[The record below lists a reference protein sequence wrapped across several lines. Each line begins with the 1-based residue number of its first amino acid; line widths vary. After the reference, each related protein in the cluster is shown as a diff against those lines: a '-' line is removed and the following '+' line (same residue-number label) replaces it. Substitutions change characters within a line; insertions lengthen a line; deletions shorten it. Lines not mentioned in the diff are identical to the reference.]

1 MRSFPPSERYDP
13 HERKHLW
20 APTDEK
26 LGEKFEF
33 DLKRSKLLPEK
44 KLEIQRRC
52 HDFLIEAINQID
64 KRIDNT
70 TMKMKYI
77 KHLSPKNCLSQMKPR
92 FTNEDLPFVQLAKD
106 ENFDILKVA
115 NQWEQLSM
123 KTNWR
128 EEFPNSDIPT
138 DPVEF
143 WAKVHEYKNAC
154 GENCYRELAT
164 IALNSYC
171 IPLSTAFVERVFSH
185 VTNVK
190 TKARNRLSTSSLEAI
205 LRIRSH
211 MSHVKT
217 KARNRLSTS
226 SLEAI
231 LRIRSHMFVHDI
243 CCQKFKVTDKMIR
256 LFTNAIYKTDSSS
269 HTGTEINPQPSTSS
283 AQASP
288 AFVPTLSEENEVC
301 SFDEILSI
309 VF

>member
-1 MRSFPPSERYDP
+1 MFTERDP
-13 HERKHLW
+13 HGRKHLW

-26 LGEKFEF
+26 LGEKFES
-33 DLKRSKLLPEK
+33 DLRCSKLPTEK

-52 HDFLIEAINQID
+52 HDFLIEAINQIE

-77 KHLSPKNCLSQMKPR
+77 KYLSPKNCLSQIKPR
-92 FTNEDLPFVQLAKD
+92 FMNDDLPLVQMAKD
-106 ENFDILKVA
+106 ENFDLLKVA
-115 NQWEQLSM
+115 NQWEQISM

-143 WAKVHEYKNAC
+143 WAKVHDYKNAC

-190 TKARNRLSTSSLEAI
+190 TKARN
-205 LRIRSH
+205 
-211 MSHVKT
+211 K
-217 KARNRLSTS
+217 LSTS

-231 LRIRSHMFVHDI
+231 LRIRSHMFVHNI
-243 CCQKFKVTDKMIR
+243 CCQKFQVTDKMIR
-256 LFTNAIYKTDSSS
+256 LFTNDIYKKDGSL
-269 HTGTEINPQPSTSS
+269 HTEISPQPSTSF
-283 AQASP
+283 AQTSP
-288 AFVPTLSEENEVC
+288 ASASTLSEDTEDSEEKEVS

-309 VF
+309 EF